1 MVLVLFANTNFKMY
15 LLKVLSLIQELRFN
29 VSVSVS
35 MSGSGAVGLGVGVG
49 SYQPG
54 VYVPL
59 KALFLV
65 LSGMVYFGWD
75 LFALKMFK
83 QFYLSLTAIE
93 AKPGGHSRECGVDDG
108 AITHQATVDAGGRV

>member
-1 MVLVLFANTNFKMY
+1 MVLLLFFLNKKFKMY
-15 LLKVLSLIQELRFN
+15 LLRVLSLIQELRFN

-54 VYVPL
+54 VYMPL

-65 LSGMVYFGWD
+65 
-75 LFALKMFK
+75 
-83 QFYLSLTAIE
+83 
-93 AKPGGHSRECGVDDG
+93 
-108 AITHQATVDAGGRV
+108 

>member
-1 MVLVLFANTNFKMY
+1 M
-15 LLKVLSLIQELRFN
+15 
-29 VSVSVS
+29 SVN

-65 LSGMVYFGWD
+65 YIVKKKEKKKH
-75 LFALKMFK
+75 LK
-83 QFYLSLTAIE
+83 A
-93 AKPGGHSRECGVDDG
+93 
-108 AITHQATVDAGGRV
+108 

>member
-1 MVLVLFANTNFKMY
+1 MY
-15 LLKVLSLIQELRFN
+15 LLRVLSLIQELRFN

-65 LSGMVYFGWD
+65 
-75 LFALKMFK
+75 
-83 QFYLSLTAIE
+83 
-93 AKPGGHSRECGVDDG
+93 
-108 AITHQATVDAGGRV
+108 IT

>member
-15 LLKVLSLIQELRFN
+15 LLWVLSLIQELRFN

-65 LSGMVYFGWD
+65 YAVMRGLWLIIMASQLVWASD
-75 LFALKMFK
+75 CKN
-83 QFYLSLTAIE
+83 
-93 AKPGGHSRECGVDDG
+93 
-108 AITHQATVDAGGRV
+108 